1 MLCVL
6 GNIPEIPLESSTGN
20 TIDERDVTSCV
31 CGSLKN
37 LSFSLAWSFHRL
49 FSLLCD
55 PWSSL
60 EGSAAPDGMCEGG
73 SESEIRCDR
82 HSVVEALRSVQMSVW
97 YGRSDACWRNTI
109 RRPLTVSHCL
119 CSSSFICRLAW
130 HTTELTPILSGCA
143 SSFDSF
149 IAVMLRLTWCFAGL
163 FCGSVEMNVRWLYS
177 ISSIRH
183 ANTNWAEKSL
193 IKQFNHSCAVL
204 LTVRLSVTVAVMKR
218 HPSSRHE
225 TEVAICFSWMGNSS
239 EKKVWYCQSGTGK
252 RWDIVM
258 RGR

>member
-31 CGSLKN
+31 CGSLKT

-49 FSLLCD
+49 FSILCD

-82 HSVVEALRSVQMSVW
+82 HSVVETLRSVQMSVW

-119 CSSSFICRLAW
+119 YSSSFVCRLAW
-130 HTTELTPILSGCA
+130 HTTELTQTRNDTDPVRMCFIIWFFHCGDAQTDLVLCRSVLRQCVDECTPA
-143 SSFDSF
+143 VFD
-149 IAVMLRLTWCFAGL
+149 L
-163 FCGSVEMNVRWLYS
+163 F
-177 ISSIRH
+177 
-183 ANTNWAEKSL
+183 
-193 IKQFNHSCAVL
+193 
-204 LTVRLSVTVAVMKR
+204 
-218 HPSSRHE
+218 
-225 TEVAICFSWMGNSS
+225 
-239 EKKVWYCQSGTGK
+239 
-252 RWDIVM
+252 D
-258 RGR
+258 